1 MLIEQIKTP
10 QDLKKLP
17 INKLEELCLEIR
29 EVIVKVVG
37 RNGGHLS
44 ANLGSVELIV
54 ALYYVFDFPKDKII
68 FDVGHQAY
76 THKILSERYELFESI
91 RKEGGLSGFPNIFE
105 SSYDSYCSGHAGSSI
120 SAGLGY
126 CYARDR
132 LNEDY
137 YVISFVGDGALQNG
151 VSLEG
156 LINSSDKPEKFL
168 VLLNDNGMSISKNT
182 SGLYRALT
190 ALSRNKTYSKTMKRA
205 DSRIGKTFFGKI
217 LKKFKSFIKRIFSPF
232 ASLELFGLRYTGVYD
247 GNNVKQTVKLLKDIK
262 TTQRINL
269 LHMKTVKGKGF
280 EQFEHDSEKYHGIG
294 KNFKSS
300 VNSFS
305 SKLGE
310 ELSKLADSNELVA
323 ISAGMLDGTGLKTL
337 SQNHPNNVIDVGIC
351 EEHALTLASGIA
363 LGGVKPYVAVYSTF
377 LQRAYDQIVIDM
389 CLQNL
394 PVCLCIDRAGLVG
407 ADGQTHQ
414 GVFDLSFLSHIPNLT
429 ILAPKDTVEL
439 SEMIK
444 FSYKFEYPL
453 AIRYCNGLIEDFA
466 CHDDFSLK
474 WEKVIVNDDAKLT
487 ILAVGYR
494 MNKLALKLSEQVDY
508 KVNIIN
514 SRTIKPLDGETL
526 LGINTPIITL
536 EENVVTGGFGDAVL
550 RFYSENGIKL
560 KIKNLG
566 IRDEFVSHGTIER
579 QLEINGLTVEKIK
592 EIAEEM
598 LKND

>member
-1 MLIEQIKTP
+1 MLIEQVKTP

-29 EVIVKVVG
+29 EIIVKVVE

-54 ALYYVFDFPKDKII
+54 ALYYVFDFPIDKIV
-68 FDVGHQAY
+68 FDVGHQSY
-76 THKILSERYELFESI
+76 THKIISERYELFENI

-105 SSYDSYCSGHAGSSI
+105 SQYDSYCSGHAGSSI

-137 YVISFVGDGALQNG
+137 YVISFVGDGSLQNG

-156 LINSSDKPEKFL
+156 LVNNSDKPEKFL

-232 ASLELFGLRYTGVYD
+232 AGLELFGLRYTGVYD
-247 GNNVKQTVKLLKDIK
+247 GNNVKQTVKILKDIK
-262 TTQRINL
+262 ATQRINL
-269 LHMKTVKGKGF
+269 LHVKTIKGKGF
-280 EQFEHDSEKYHGIG
+280 ERFEHDSEKYHGIG
-294 KNFKSS
+294 KNLKSS

-323 ISAGMLDGTGLKTL
+323 ISAGMLDGTGLKVL
-337 SQNHPNNVIDVGIC
+337 SQNHPDNVIDVGIC

-363 LGGVKPYVAVYSTF
+363 LGGVKPYVALYSTF
-377 LQRAYDQIVIDM
+377 LQRAYDQVVIDM

-394 PVCLCIDRAGLVG
+394 PICLCIDRAGLVG

-414 GVFDLSFLSHIPNLT
+414 GVFDLSYLSHIPNLT

-439 SEMIK
+439 GEMVK
-444 FSYKFEYPL
+444 FSYKFGYPL
-453 AIRYCNGLIEDFA
+453 AIRYCNGLIEDFTF
-466 CHDDFSLK
+466 HDNFSLK
-474 WEKVIVNDDAKLT
+474 WEKVLVDDDAKLT

-494 MNKLALKLSEQVDY
+494 MNKLAVEFSKQADY

-514 SRTIKPLDGETL
+514 SRTVKPLDEEVL
-526 LGINTPIITL
+526 FNINTPIITL
-536 EENVVTGGFGDAVL
+536 EENVIKGGFGDAVL
-550 RFYSENGIKL
+550 RFYSENGITL
-560 KIKNLG
+560 KVKNLG
-566 IRDEFVSHGTIER
+566 IKDEFIPHGTIAR
-579 QLEINGLTVEKIK
+579 QLEMNGLTVEKIN
-592 EIAEEM
+592 EIAEET
-598 LKND
+598 LKNA

>member
-29 EVIVKVVG
+29 EIIVKVVG

-54 ALYYVFDFPKDKII
+54 ALYYIFDFPKDKII
-68 FDVGHQAY
+68 FDVGHQSY
-76 THKILSERYELFESI
+76 THKLLSERYELFESI

-232 ASLELFGLRYTGVYD
+232 AGLELFGLRYTGVYD

-394 PVCLCIDRAGLVG
+394 PVCLCIDRSGLVG

-466 CHDDFSLK
+466 CHDSFSLK
-474 WEKVIVNDDAKLT
+474 WEKVMINDDAKLT

-494 MNKLALKLSEQVDY
+494 MNKLAVKFSEQADY
-508 KVNIIN
+508 NVNIIN
-514 SRTIKPLDGETL
+514 SRTIKPLDSEL
-526 LGINTPIITL
+526 LLNINTPIITL
-536 EENVVTGGFGDAVL
+536 EENVIKGGFGDAIL
-550 RFYSENGIKL
+550 RFYSENGITL
-560 KIKNLG
+560 KVKSLG
-566 IRDEFVSHGTIER
+566 IKDEFIPHGTIER
-579 QLEINGLTVEKIK
+579 QLEMNGLTVEKIK
-592 EIAEEM
+592 EIAEET
-598 LKND
+598 LKNA

>member
-1 MLIEQIKTP
+1 MLIEQVKTP

-29 EVIVKVVG
+29 EIIVKVVE

-54 ALYYVFDFPKDKII
+54 ALYYVFDFPTDKIV
-68 FDVGHQAY
+68 FDVGHQSY
-76 THKILSERYELFESI
+76 THKIISERYELFENI

-105 SSYDSYCSGHAGSSI
+105 SQYDSYCSGHAGSSI

-137 YVISFVGDGALQNG
+137 YVISFVGDGSLQNG

-156 LINSSDKPEKFL
+156 LVNNSDKPEKFL

-232 ASLELFGLRYTGVYD
+232 AGLELFGLRYTGVYD
-247 GNNVKQTVKLLKDIK
+247 GNNVKQTVKILKDIK
-262 TTQRINL
+262 ATQRINL
-269 LHMKTVKGKGF
+269 LHVKTIKGKGF
-280 EQFEHDSEKYHGIG
+280 ERFEHDSEKYHGIG
-294 KNFKSS
+294 KNLKSS

-323 ISAGMLDGTGLKTL
+323 ISAGMLDGTGLKVL
-337 SQNHPNNVIDVGIC
+337 SQNHPDNVIDVGIC

-363 LGGVKPYVAVYSTF
+363 LGGVKPYVALYSTF
-377 LQRAYDQIVIDM
+377 LQRAYDQVVIDM

-394 PVCLCIDRAGLVG
+394 PICLCIDRAGLVG

-414 GVFDLSFLSHIPNLT
+414 GVFDLSYLSHIPNLT

-439 SEMIK
+439 GEMVK
-444 FSYKFEYPL
+444 FSYKFGYPL
-453 AIRYCNGLIEDFA
+453 AIRYCNGLIEDFTS
-466 CHDDFSLK
+466 HDNFSLK
-474 WEKVIVNDDAKLT
+474 WEKVLVDDDAKLT

-494 MNKLALKLSEQVDY
+494 MNKLAVEFSKQADY

-514 SRTIKPLDGETL
+514 SRTVKPLDEEVL
-526 LGINTPIITL
+526 FNINTPIITL
-536 EENVVTGGFGDAVL
+536 EENVIKGGFGDAVL
-550 RFYSENGIKL
+550 RFYSENGITL
-560 KIKNLG
+560 KVKNLG
-566 IRDEFVSHGTIER
+566 IKDEFIPHGTIAR
-579 QLEINGLTVEKIK
+579 QLEMNGLTVEKIN
-592 EIAEEM
+592 EIAEET
-598 LKND
+598 LKNA